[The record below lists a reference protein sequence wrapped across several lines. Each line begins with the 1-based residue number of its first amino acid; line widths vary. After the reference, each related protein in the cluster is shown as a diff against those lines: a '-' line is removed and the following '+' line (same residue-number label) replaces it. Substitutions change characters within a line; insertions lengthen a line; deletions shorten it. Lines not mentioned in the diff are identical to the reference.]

1 VRDVTGKSRA
11 DILAV
16 VDPGAASDNDNLD
29 RLRELLAGL
38 GGTLGSGGLLG
49 WVGSGDIGDV
59 PHQVFTVVGEAGLL
73 GEGDLRRPVSMP
85 ADAAALMS
93 LLWEVDEAVAV
104 GLLASLA
111 GSSGPNRVRRRRLR
125 RGYAAEPR
133 DIWEEMV
140 RLTGAGT
147 RWWTN
152 TDLTRWNPV
161 TQHTFDAVV
170 VAAGNGVIV
179 TLIAFEGGG

>member
-1 VRDVTGKSRA
+1 
-11 DILAV
+11 
-16 VDPGAASDNDNLD
+16 VDPGASSDNDNLD

-38 GGTLGSGGLLG
+38 GGALGGGGLLG
-49 WVGSGDIGDV
+49 WVGSGDVADV

-73 GEGDLRRPVSMP
+73 GDGDLRRPVSMP

-93 LLWEVDEAVAV
+93 LMWEVDEDVAV

-111 GSSGPNRVRRRRLR
+111 GSSGPNRVRHRHLR
-125 RGYAAEPR
+125 RSYAAEPQ
-133 DIWEEMV
+133 DIFAEMA
-140 RLTGAGT
+140 RLTGPGT

-152 TDLTRWNPV
+152 TDLTSWNPI

-170 VAAGNGVIV
+170 VAAGNGIIV
-179 TLIAFEGGG
+179 TLIGFEGGG